1 MKNNKIFSN
10 VKNFKETFSNRI
22 VETYG
27 RTVEESHRFEKYY
40 VLGTMIRDLA
50 SVAWKDTKQRVQK
63 NQQREMVYFSMEFLL
78 GKMML
83 NNIKNLG
90 VYDTVNQGLK
100 ELNIDLNELLALE
113 ADAGLGNGGLGR
125 LAACFMDSLASLN
138 YPGHGNTIRYKYG
151 FFRQKL
157 LNGKQ
162 IEIPDNWLQL
172 DYPFEIKKAKHAVT
186 VKFYGHVV
194 TRPFGNDGRYVFE
207 LENAECVKAVPYD
220 MPMIG
225 YKGKVVNT
233 LRCWSAEPD
242 IEALPK
248 HKDFGTY
255 LSECNEISQSL
266 YPDDSTEH
274 GKILRLKQQYFFVCA
289 GIAAQ
294 IKNHL
299 RKYKSIHNIHEKL
312 VFQLNDTHPAIA
324 VAEMMRVLLDEFYL
338 EWDEAWNITSSMMC
352 YTNHTILSEALEKWP
367 IDYFRRLL
375 PRIYMII
382 EEINRRFVI
391 QARSKGVVEHRI
403 NKMMILRE
411 GQVHMANLAIIG
423 SYSVNG
429 VAALHTEILK
439 NQEMREF
446 YDYYPE
452 KFNNKTNGITHR
464 RWLAYSNPELLSFLN
479 KYCKGD
485 VCENINLLSNLNAV
499 VDDVNV
505 QKEFLAVKNTRK
517 QILVNYIKEKNDVDV
532 DINSIFDVQ
541 VKRLHAYKRQLLNCL
556 HIIYL
561 YQQLKE
567 NPNFKIYPHTFIF
580 GAKAAP
586 SYVFA
591 KNVIEL
597 INCMANKIN
606 NDPEVNKYLKVV
618 FIENYDVSS
627 SELLMPASDVS
638 EQISLAGKEASGTG
652 NMKFMM
658 NGAVTL
664 GTLDGANVEIAE
676 CAGNDNVVIFG
687 LKADEVKAIKD
698 SGTYSALNIFSEN
711 AILRKAINSLMDGTW
726 HENRNE
732 FRVIVDDLLYKN
744 DEYLLL
750 QDFESYRLAHEKINA
765 DYQDR
770 LAWARKCLINIANS
784 AYFSSDRT
792 IQQYVDEIWKLE
804 KAD

>member
-1 MKNNKIFSN
+1 MSYRIFSN
-10 VKNFKETFSNRI
+10 VNNFKETFSNRI

-27 RTVEESHRFEKYY
+27 RSVEESHRFEKYF
-40 VLGTMIRDLA
+40 VLGEMIRDYA
-50 SVAWKDTKQRVQK
+50 SVAWKETKERVQAK
-63 NQQREMVYFSMEFLL
+63 QQREMVYFSMEFLL

-90 VYDTVNQGLK
+90 VYDVINQGLK
-100 ELNIDLNELLALE
+100 ELNIDLQDLLSLE
-113 ADAGLGNGGLGR
+113 SDAGLGNGGLGR

-151 FFRQKL
+151 FFKQKIV
-157 LNGKQ
+157 NGKQ
-162 IEIPDNWLQL
+162 REIPDNWLQL

-194 TRPFGNDGRYVFE
+194 TRPFGNDGRFVFE

-225 YKGKVVNT
+225 YGGKVVNT

-248 HKDFGTY
+248 HKDFQTY
-255 LSECNEISQSL
+255 LNECNEISLTL

-289 GIAAQ
+289 GIASY
-294 IKNHL
+294 IKAHL
-299 RKYKSIHNIHEKL
+299 RKYKTIHNIHEKFI
-312 VFQLNDTHPAIA
+312 FQLNDTHPAIA

-338 EWDEAWNITSSMMC
+338 EWDEAWNITSSMMA

-367 IDYFRRLL
+367 VGYIKTLL

-391 QARSKGVVEHRI
+391 QARSKDVVEHRI
-403 NKMMILRE
+403 QKMMIIRD

-429 VAALHTEILK
+429 VAALHTDILK
-439 NQEMREF
+439 RQEMREF
-446 YDYYPE
+446 YEYYPE

-464 RWLAYSNPELLSFLN
+464 RWLAYSNPELLAFLN

-485 VCENINLLSNLNAV
+485 VCKDITLLSNLNEV
-499 VDDVNV
+499 VDNEEVL
-505 QKEFLAVKNTRK
+505 KEFLEVKQTRK
-517 QILVNYIKEKNDVDV
+517 QILVNFIKERNDIDV

-561 YQQLKE
+561 YQQLKD
-567 NPNFKIYPHTFIF
+567 NPNFKMYPRTFIF

-586 SYVFA
+586 SYYFA

-597 INCMANKIN
+597 INCMSNKIN
-606 NDPEVNKYLKVV
+606 NDPQVNKFLKVV

-627 SELLMPASDVS
+627 SEILMPASDVS

-676 CAGNDNVVIFG
+676 KVGNENVVIFG
-687 LKADEVKAIKD
+687 LKADEVKALKD
-698 SGTYSALNIFSEN
+698 SGTYSALNIFAEN
-711 AILRKAINSLMDGTW
+711 VDIRKAINSLMDGTW

-732 FRVIVDDLLYKN
+732 FRTIVDDLLYKN

-750 QDFESYRLAHEKINA
+750 QDFESYKQAHAKINEY
-765 DYQDR
+765 YQDR
-770 LAWARKCLINIANS
+770 LGWARKCLINIANS

>member
-1 MKNNKIFSN
+1 MKNNKVFSN
-10 VKNFKETFSNRI
+10 VKNFKETFANRI

-27 RTVEESHRFEKYY
+27 RSVEESHRFEKYY

-50 SVAWKDTKQRVQK
+50 SVSWKETKERVQK
-63 NQQREMVYFSMEFLL
+63 KQQREMVYFSMEFLL

-100 ELNIDLNELLALE
+100 ELNIDLNELLTLE

-151 FFRQKL
+151 FFRQKI

-299 RKYKSIHNIHEKL
+299 RKYKTIHNIHEKL

-338 EWDEAWNITSSMMC
+338 EWDEAWNIVTSMMC

-367 IDYFRRLL
+367 VDYFRRLL

-382 EEINRRFVI
+382 EEINRRFIV
-391 QARSKGVVEHRI
+391 QARTKGVSEENIH
-403 NKMMILRE
+403 KMMILRD

-439 NQEMREF
+439 NQEMKAF

-464 RWLAYSNPELLSFLN
+464 RWLAYSNPELLAFLN
-479 KYCKGD
+479 KHCKGD

-505 QKEFLAVKNTRK
+505 QKEFLAVKNARK
-517 QILVNYIKEKNDVDV
+517 QILVNYIKEKNDVEI

-567 NPNFKIYPHTFIF
+567 NPSFTIYPHTFIF

-606 NDPEVNKYLKVV
+606 NDPDVNRYLKVV

-658 NGAVTL
+658 NGAITL

-676 CAGNDNVVIFG
+676 CAGKENCVIFG
-687 LKADEVKAIKD
+687 LTTEEVKQIKEA
-698 SGTYSALNIFSEN
+698 GTYSAINTFSEN
-711 AILRKAINSLMDGTW
+711 PILRKVINSLMDGTW

-732 FRVIVDDLLYKN
+732 FRVIVDDLLYRN

-750 QDFESYRLAHEKINA
+750 LDFESYRLAHEKINA
-765 DYQDR
+765 DYQNR

>member
-1 MKNNKIFSN
+1 
-10 VKNFKETFSNRI
+10 
-22 VETYG
+22 
-27 RTVEESHRFEKYY
+27 
-40 VLGTMIRDLA
+40 
-50 SVAWKDTKQRVQK
+50 
-63 NQQREMVYFSMEFLL
+63 
-78 GKMML
+78 
-83 NNIKNLG
+83 
-90 VYDTVNQGLK
+90 
-100 ELNIDLNELLALE
+100 
-113 ADAGLGNGGLGR
+113 
-125 LAACFMDSLASLN
+125 MDSLASLN

-299 RKYKSIHNIHEKL
+299 RKYKTIHNIHEKL

-338 EWDEAWNITSSMMC
+338 EWDEAWNIVTSMMC

-367 IDYFRRLL
+367 VDYFRRLL

-382 EEINRRFVI
+382 EEINRRFIVT
-391 QARSKGVVEHRI
+391 ARTKGVSEENIH
-403 NKMMILRE
+403 KMMILRD

-439 NQEMREF
+439 NQEMKAF
-446 YDYYPE
+446 YEYYPE

-464 RWLAYSNPELLSFLN
+464 RWLAYSNPELLAFLN
-479 KYCKGD
+479 KHCKGD

-499 VDDVNV
+499 VDDENV
-505 QKEFLAVKNTRK
+505 QKEFLAVKNARK
-517 QILVNYIKEKNDVDV
+517 QILVNYVKEKNDVEI

-567 NPNFKIYPHTFIF
+567 NPSFTIYPHTFIF

-606 NDPEVNKYLKVV
+606 NDPDVNRYLKVV

-658 NGAVTL
+658 NGAITL

-676 CAGNDNVVIFG
+676 CAGKENCVIFG
-687 LKADEVKAIKD
+687 LTTEEVKEIKEA
-698 SGTYSALNIFSEN
+698 GTYSAINTFSEN
-711 AILRKAINSLMDGTW
+711 PILRKVINSLMDGTW

-732 FRVIVDDLLYKN
+732 FRVIVDDLLYRN

-750 QDFESYRLAHEKINA
+750 LDFESYRLAHEKINT
-765 DYQDR
+765 DYQNR